1 MLVRVGAGT
10 SMVCHPV
17 GEPAREPE
25 QNWES
30 ETGSKELL
38 LEDGKGTRG
47 GDMDAETFQ
56 MEWG

>member
-17 GEPAREPE
+17 GELAREPE

-30 ETGSKELL
+30 ETGSKELFS
-38 LEDGKGTRG
+38 EDGEGTPG
-47 GDMDAETFQ
+47 GDVDAETFPI
-56 MEWG
+56 EWG